1 MDRLQRQLRNGRFRS
16 VLNFSPFI
24 TELHPILFFYPV
36 THYRLERSIDTRE
49 TVTTDYPS
57 LAIVDGTVN
66 VTVDVPSVNEGKYVK
81 YRVQSQDSSFNYG
94 EVSNVVSLAGPA
106 PSTGGLSTAGL
117 WAIIGTFIALVDI
130 ILIIVLIRCC
140 CPVEAKRRK
149 RQAQRKMRNLFSSN
163 DTATRR
169 AEDTPVTR
177 YQSPPPPVQ
186 TWTSSDLNRDGGDPP
201 AVRRESH
208 SSSSSSD
215 KVRPQQQPQVE
226 VRQTKANPVP
236 GSIQGSERIY
246 FGREDIDRMTTG
258 QRSEPYSER

>member
-1 MDRLQRQLRNGRFRS
+1 M
-16 VLNFSPFI
+16 
-24 TELHPILFFYPV
+24 
-36 THYRLERSIDTRE
+36 
-49 TVTTDYPS
+49 TTDYPS
-57 LAIVDGTVN
+57 LAVVDGTVN
-66 VTVDVPSVNEGKYVK
+66 VTVQVPSVNEGEYVK
-81 YRVQSQDSSFNYG
+81 YRVRGRDSSVNYG

-106 PSTGGLSTAGL
+106 PPSGGLSTAGL
-117 WAIIGTFIALVDI
+117 WAIIGTFIALVVI

-149 RQAQRKMRNLFSSN
+149 KQAQRKIRQLFSSS
-163 DTATRR
+163 DTSTRR

-177 YQSPPPPVQ
+177 YHSPPPPVQ
-186 TWTSSDLNRDGGDPP
+186 SWQSSDINRDGGDPP

-208 SSSSSSD
+208 LSSSSSD

-226 VRQTKANPVP
+226 VRQKKANPAP

-258 QRSEPYSER
+258 QRSETYSER

>member
-1 MDRLQRQLRNGRFRS
+1 M
-16 VLNFSPFI
+16 
-24 TELHPILFFYPV
+24 
-36 THYRLERSIDTRE
+36 
-49 TVTTDYPS
+49 TTDYPS

-66 VTVDVPSVNEGKYVK
+66 VTVQVPSVNDGEYVK
-81 YRVQSQDSSFNYG
+81 YRVQGRDSSAIYG

-106 PSTGGLSTAGL
+106 PATGGLSTAGM
-117 WAIIGTFIALVDI
+117 WAIIGTFIALFVI

-149 RQAQRKMRNLFSSN
+149 RQAQRKIRNLFSRS

-169 AEDTPVTR
+169 AEETPVTR

-186 TWTSSDLNRDGGDPP
+186 PWQSSERMSRDGRDPP
-201 AVRRESH
+201 AVRRESD
-208 SSSSSSD
+208 SSTSSSSD
-215 KVRPQQQPQVE
+215 QVRHPQQPQVE
-226 VRQTKANPVP
+226 IRQKEANPAP

-258 QRSEPYSER
+258 HHSETYSER